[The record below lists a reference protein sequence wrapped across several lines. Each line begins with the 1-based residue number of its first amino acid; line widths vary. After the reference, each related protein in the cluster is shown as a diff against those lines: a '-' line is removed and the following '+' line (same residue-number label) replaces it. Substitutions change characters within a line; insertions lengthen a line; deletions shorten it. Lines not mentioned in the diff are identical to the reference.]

1 MSFALF
7 RHPRRG
13 YPYRNKADRLARSL
27 VEGKEAWIKSMDG
40 SWEPKKIHYGETFI
54 IPASVD
60 KFIIESYEKETV
72 RVIIATMR

>member
-1 MSFALF
+1 
-7 RHPRRG
+7 
-13 YPYRNKADRLARSL
+13 
-27 VEGKEAWIKSMDG
+27 MDG